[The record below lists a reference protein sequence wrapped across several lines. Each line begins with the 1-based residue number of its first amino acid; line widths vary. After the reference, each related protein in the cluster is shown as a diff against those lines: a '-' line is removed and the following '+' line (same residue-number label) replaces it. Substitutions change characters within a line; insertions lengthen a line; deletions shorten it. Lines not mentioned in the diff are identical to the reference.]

1 LALMR
6 TVLESKGESP
16 RVFRNTIFFVCPSD
30 VERNAFLTLIKK
42 KTAYEQV
49 QADKTLRL
57 TDEQKRDVANNLRK
71 EEENLKD
78 AVKRCYRLA
87 YAPSKDGLKEVDL
100 GIPTYGEKKSLDQG
114 VYEQLK
120 AEQEILERIS
130 PLVVKEKYLGN
141 KEFVKL
147 RQIYDSML
155 RTPGERRITSGE
167 AFEESISQ
175 GVKQGL
181 FGLGELSEDGASVTC
196 RYFRE
201 DATVDMGG
209 TEVIVKDSICL
220 LQKQSGEQVPI
231 PFPVGKSDGKTG
243 PVTVTP
249 SQPIPVK
256 ALGHVTLEFEVPRGK
271 VSQLMGMMSFLQSK
285 FQDLHITV
293 KATEGSISEEDYV
306 NKIKE
311 TLKQLGIDFEDQ
323 S

>member
-1 LALMR
+1 MR

-30 VERNAFLTLIKK
+30 VERNALLTLIKR

-49 QADKTLRL
+49 QGDKTLRL
-57 TDEQKRDVANNLRK
+57 TDEQKREVANNLRK

-114 VYEQLK
+114 VYDQLK

-130 PLVVKEKYLGN
+130 PLVVKEKYLGD
-141 KEFVKL
+141 KDFVKL
-147 RQIYDSML
+147 HQIYDSML
-155 RTPGERRITSGE
+155 RTPGERRITSAE

-181 FGLGELSEDGASVTC
+181 FGLGELSGDGASVTC
-196 RYFRE
+196 RYFKE
-201 DATVDMGG
+201 DATVELGD
-209 TEVIVKDSICL
+209 TEVIAKDSICL
-220 LQKQSGEQVPI
+220 LQEQSGERTPI
-231 PFPVGKSDGKTG
+231 PFPVGKSDSKGG
-243 PVTVTP
+243 AVPTVS
-249 SQPIPVK
+249 SQPIPAR

-285 FQDLHITV
+285 FQGLHITV
-293 KATEGSISEEDYV
+293 KAFEGSISEEDYT

-311 TLKQLGIDFEDQ
+311 TLKQLGIDFEDEV
-323 S
+323 